1 MRFLSFAKGD
11 TPSAKTS
18 WGAITDKGIIDLG
31 SRMHCD
37 FKQALTSGRLEEAK
51 LLAAELSPDTDVA
64 DIIYLPPVA
73 NPEKIACIGVN
84 YANRNARFTGCT
96 RRQPAPSA

>member
-18 WGAITDKGIIDLG
+18 WGAITDEGIIDLG

-37 FKQALTSGRLEEAK
+37 FKQALTSRRLEEAK

-64 DIIYLPPVA
+64 DIIYLPPV
-73 NPEKIACIGVN
+73 ED
-84 YANRNARFTGCT
+84 RLH
-96 RRQPAPSA
+96 RRELRKSKRRVQRRLRSP